1 MKFKEYIKFKNYII
15 LLSIAIVILAHLGT
29 IRGRSGVDFEVRGA
43 KSAILPQ
50 RDVEILKVQCWPCF
64 RVSGG
69 RRFR

>member
-50 RDVEILKVQCWPCF
+50 RDFHFFAPVFDRHFHCPLFGW
-64 RVSGG
+64 
-69 RRFR
+69 